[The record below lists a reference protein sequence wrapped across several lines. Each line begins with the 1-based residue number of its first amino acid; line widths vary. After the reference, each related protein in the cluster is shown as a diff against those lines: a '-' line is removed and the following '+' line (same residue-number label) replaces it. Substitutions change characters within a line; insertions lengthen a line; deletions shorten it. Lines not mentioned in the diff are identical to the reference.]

1 METVNLC
8 CPSCKAHL
16 TLPADK
22 ANNEK
27 LLLVCPK
34 CKFNGNLSLYSK
46 LKTPQVPSQ
55 HNPNNQV
62 VDPTIIVGH
71 NIQAALTIGR
81 LKEVKLLNIFQL
93 QQGMNLF
100 GRKAANSICEHQFS
114 NNDAFISRKHFEVN
128 VIFNKVTLVYDHRFQ
143 DHGSR
148 NGTKINGLKLAKG
161 DIVLLKAGDRVL
173 AGKTE
178 MIFEFPLS
186 SDDTIL
192 A

>member
-8 CPSCKAHL
+8 CPSCKVHL
-16 TLPADK
+16 TLPAEK

-34 CKFNGNLSLYSK
+34 CSFSGNLSLYIK
-46 LKTPQVPSQ
+46 LKSPQVSSQ
-55 HNPNNQV
+55 QKPVHEV
-62 VDPTIIVGH
+62 VDATIIIGH
-71 NIQAALTIGR
+71 SFQAALTIGR
-81 LKEVKLLNIFQL
+81 LKEVKSPNTFQL
-93 QQGMNLF
+93 LQGMNRF

-114 NNDAFISRKHFEVN
+114 NNDTFISRKHFEVN
-128 VIFNKVTLVYDHRFQ
+128 VVFNKVTLVYDHRFQ
-143 DHGSR
+143 DIGSR
-148 NGTKINGLKLAKG
+148 NGTKINDQKLSKG
-161 DIVLLKAGDRVL
+161 DIVLLKPGDRIL

-186 SDDTIL
+186 PEDTVL